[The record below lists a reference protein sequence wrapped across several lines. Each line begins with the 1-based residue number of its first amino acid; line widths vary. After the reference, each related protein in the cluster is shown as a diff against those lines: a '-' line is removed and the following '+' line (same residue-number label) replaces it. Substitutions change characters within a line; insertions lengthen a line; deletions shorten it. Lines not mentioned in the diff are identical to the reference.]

1 MLQKKM
7 TLLSH
12 SQSSLE
18 PTWRK
23 SKKMSRKH
31 DRRAT
36 SCSTEPLAKMLLG
49 NKVHKIVEISSHC
62 TFLHISIVCIKMI
75 KIDFFNNQI
84 VEIKKKMTFQ
94 VVFMY
99 N

>member
-1 MLQKKM
+1 M

-23 SKKMSRKH
+23 SKKNVMESRKH

-36 SCSTEPLAKMLLG
+36 SCSTEPLTKMFLG
-49 NKVHKIVEISSHC
+49 NKVHMIVEISSHF
-62 TFLHISIVCIKMI
+62 TFLHISIVCIKMV

-99 N
+99 S